1 MNLHRKLCDGPM
13 LVVAVMLS
21 FFTTCVSAQSTS
33 NYPSRPVRM
42 IVPYQPAGVNDIV
55 ARIVA
60 QKLTEKWGQTVLV
73 ENRSGAAGNI
83 GTELVAKAAPD
94 GYTMLFGST
103 SNISMNVSLYEK
115 LPFDPVRDFAPV
127 GLVVT
132 SPQVILVRPALK
144 VNTLLE
150 FVALA
155 KSKPGALNYSTYGNG
170 SLAHLSVELLQS
182 AAGID
187 MVQVPYNGGGPA
199 MTAVMAGEV
208 EMTIVPISVSL
219 AQIKAGTVRALAVLS
234 SKRFSGLPDVP
245 TTAEAGVPG
254 FEADSWVA
262 LVAPA
267 GTPPTIVR
275 KVSED
280 MSSVLMTPEMK
291 KYLEDRGMVP
301 IGSSPEQ
308 LGAFIKREIDRWGKV
323 IKATGVRAEQ

>member
-1 MNLHRKLCDGPM
+1 MIVFRKM
-13 LVVAVMLS
+13 LVGLILSAVLALYV
-21 FFTTCVSAQSTS
+21 FTTAALAQSSS

-60 QKLTEKWGQTVLV
+60 QKLTEKWGRTVLI

-103 SNISMNVSLYEK
+103 SNLSMNVSLFEK
-115 LPFDPVRDFAPV
+115 LAFDPVRDFAPV

-132 SPQVILVRPALK
+132 SPQVILVRPALG

-150 FVALA
+150 LVALA

-170 SLAHLSVELLQS
+170 SLAHLSIELLQS
-182 AAGID
+182 AAGIN

-208 EMTIVPISVSL
+208 QLTIVPISVSL

-234 SKRFSGLPDVP
+234 DKRFSGLPDVP

-254 FEADSWVA
+254 IEADSWVA

-267 GTPPTIVR
+267 GTPPAIVQ
-275 KVSED
+275 KVSKD
-280 MSSVLMTPEMK
+280 MASILTTPEMK
-291 KYLEDRGMVP
+291 KLLEERGMVP
-301 IGSSPEQ
+301 VGSSPEQ
-308 LGAFIKREIDRWGKV
+308 LGAFIKREIERWGKI